1 MDLGKT
7 LIVFG
12 IILLMVGL
20 AVVFRDRLPGI
31 QMLGHLPGDI
41 AIERENFKFYFPIT
55 TSILVSAVA
64 SFIFWLFSKF

>member
-12 IILLMVGL
+12 VILVIIGL
-20 AVVFRDRLPGI
+20 AVVYRDRLPGI

-55 TSILVSAVA
+55 TSILVSLLA
-64 SFIFWLFSKF
+64 SFIFWLFGKF